1 MKTNIGNT
9 DKIVRLVIALILG
22 GLYFAEIVT
31 GTLGI
36 VLLVIAAIMV
46 LTALSGFCPLYALL
60 GMNTCEQK
68 ES

>member
-9 DKIVRLVIALILG
+9 DKIVRLVVALILG
-22 GLYFAEIVT
+22 GLYFAEIIT

-36 VLLVIAAIMV
+36 VLLVIAASMV
-46 LTALSGFCPLYALL
+46 LTALSGFCPLYALF

>member
-1 MKTNIGNT
+1 MKTNVGNT

-22 GLYFAEIVT
+22 GLYFAEIVS

-36 VLLVIAAIMV
+36 VLLVIAAIKV
-46 LTALSGFCPLYALL
+46 LTALSGFCPFYTLL

>member
-9 DKIVRLVIALILG
+9 DKIVRLVVALILG